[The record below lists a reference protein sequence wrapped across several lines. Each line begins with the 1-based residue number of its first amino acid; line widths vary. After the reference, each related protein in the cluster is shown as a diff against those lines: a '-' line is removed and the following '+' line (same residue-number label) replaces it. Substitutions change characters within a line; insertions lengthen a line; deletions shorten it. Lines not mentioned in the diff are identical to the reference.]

1 MLKSYAEVT
10 DGNGKRKKFLV
21 NLLYFGVMLL
31 LAFVALRYALPLV
44 MPFAIAAVTAYLLR
58 KPVCLL
64 EKKLHLP
71 GKLAAVSTVILFYGA
86 AGALLVLLSI
96 KAASGVADIVGV
108 LPHMYETHLFPFF
121 MEVLWNVEEAFVGMD
136 AGLVS
141 ALDKMGTQVIQ
152 SIGEMTQDLSVAAM
166 GIATSVASAVPALF
180 IKLVLMIISTLFIA
194 IDYERLTGFFL
205 RQMNEAAKTIFFQIK
220 EYVVGTL

>member
-1 MLKSYAEVT
+1 M
-10 DGNGKRKKFLV
+10 
-21 NLLYFGVMLL
+21 
-31 LAFVALRYALPLV
+31 
-44 MPFAIAAVTAYLLR
+44 
-58 KPVCLL
+58 
-64 EKKLHLP
+64 
-71 GKLAAVSTVILFYGA
+71 
-86 AGALLVLLSI
+86 LLSI

-152 SIGEMTQDLSVAAM
+152 SIGEITQDLSVAAM
-166 GIATSVASAVPALF
+166 GIATGVASAVPALF